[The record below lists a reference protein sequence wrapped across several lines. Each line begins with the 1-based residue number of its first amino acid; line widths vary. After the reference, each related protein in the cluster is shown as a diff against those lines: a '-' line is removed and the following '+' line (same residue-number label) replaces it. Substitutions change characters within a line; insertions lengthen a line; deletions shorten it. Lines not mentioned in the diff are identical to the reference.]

1 MLSYHNVAHH
11 IVESLSGAALLRSL
25 EPGMAPSPRIVMAA
39 RAAIQ
44 ATTTTAAGLASGTP
58 TLTSY
63 SINPTDTIAPYA
75 TALNGV
81 NQNINYLNRNML
93 WWSMGI
99 FCMAVLLIRGYHMS
113 LHLLRQISCLD
124 DSKGT
129 QRYWSR
135 NSSWWYPQLKR
146 HIIYAPLFNKR
157 HNREFQISSAIGM
170 GTLPSRAHV
179 ILLGAYCISNIVYCC
194 MLNFSEANYYA
205 KLAELR
211 GRTGFLA
218 VANMCPLLLLAARN
232 NPMIVLLR
240 VSFDNMNLFHRW
252 IGRMVVL
259 ESLVHTLAWAL
270 VKYAAAGHSFSGIA
284 TSVTTDPFIITGL
297 VAVILMVVIA
307 VHALSPI
314 RHAFYET
321 FLTAHIIMAAVIIA
335 GIFMHCQISNL
346 PQKVWVEWIIF
357 VWAAERSLRFV
368 NVLYPNLKLRKA
380 INGHMTRAT
389 VEAIDGSEACRVTF
403 HLPKHISTK
412 PGQHAYI
419 RLAAV
424 KPWECHPFSI
434 AWVAE
439 REITPPSLDFSDS
452 SDTLVDMEKSPYNIT
467 TSSLS
472 NQSQSTIT
480 RRSSPKPLTTT
491 EISFIVGA
499 KSGFTRALYNKA
511 LAAPLHTLR
520 TRGLLEGPYAGHH
533 SMDSYGTVLLFA
545 GATGITHSIS
555 YLTHLLTAYEAG
567 TIATKRIVLVWVVRD
582 LIQLEWVRP
591 WMDTVLRMP
600 GRREILTVKLFVT
613 RPKSPKD
620 VISPSKTVQ
629 MYPGRP
635 NLEGI
640 VREETKSQVG
650 AMCVSVCGP
659 GGMCDTLRSVVREV
673 QSESV
678 VDFVEESFTW

>member
-1 MLSYHNVAHH
+1 M
-11 IVESLSGAALLRSL
+11 IALRDTF
-25 EPGMAPSPRIVMAA
+25 
-39 RAAIQ
+39 Q
-44 ATTTTAAGLASGTP
+44 ASGTTTVGVAGDLAITTSPSTAP
-58 TLTSY
+58 TG
-63 SINPTDTIAPYA
+63 TIAPYA

-99 FCMAVLLIRGYHMS
+99 FCLVVLFTRAYHMF
-113 LHLLRQISCLD
+113 LHQLRQISCLD
-124 DSKGT
+124 EKKGT
-129 QRYWSR
+129 QRYWAQ
-135 NSSWWYPQLKR
+135 NSSWWYPKLKR
-146 HIIYAPLFNKR
+146 YIIYAPLFHKR

-170 GTLPSRAHV
+170 GTLPSRAHAM
-179 ILLGAYCISNIVYCC
+179 LLGAYCISNIVYCC
-194 MLNFSEANYYA
+194 MLDYSQANYYA

-259 ESLVHTLAWAL
+259 ESLVHTLAWAI
-270 VKYAAAGHSFSGIA
+270 VKYAAADHSFSGIGI
-284 TSVTTDPFIITGL
+284 SVTTDPFIITGL
-297 VAVILMVVIA
+297 VAVACMVVIV
-307 VHALSPI
+307 VHALSPL

-321 FLTAHIIMAAVIIA
+321 FLTSHIIMAAIVLA
-335 GIFMHCQISNL
+335 GTYMHCQISNL
-346 PQKVWVEWIIF
+346 PQKVWVEWLIF
-357 VWAAERSLRFV
+357 VWSIERLLRLV
-368 NVLYPNLKLRKA
+368 NILVPNLKLGKA

-389 VEAIDGSEACRVTF
+389 VVAINGSEACRVTF

-439 REITPPSLDFSDS
+439 KGVAFPSLGLANS
-452 SDTLVDMEKSPYNIT
+452 TNALVDTDKSNVAT
-467 TSSLS
+467 TFTTFS
-472 NQSQSTIT
+472 NTSHTFMHG
-480 RRSSPKPLTTT
+480 RSRSRPTTTT
-491 EISFIVGA
+491 EISFIIGA

-511 LAAPLHTLR
+511 IASPHHTLR

-567 TIATKRIVLVWVVRD
+567 TVATKRILLVWVVRD

-600 GRREILTVKLFVT
+600 GRRNILTVKLFIT

-629 MYPGRP
+629 MFPGRP

-640 VREETKSQVG
+640 VREETKIQVG

-659 GGMCDTLRSVVREV
+659 GSMCDTLRSVVREV
-673 QSESV
+673 QDDSV